1 MGVEA
6 GETQD
11 RDGHRS
17 PALNI
22 DDVWLSQQFPDLRSL
37 KRLVTGGQKSVYT
50 ATHPNDGEVVL
61 KIIHI
66 SEDPERVRR
75 EILAVQKAAC
85 PRVPRILGEGKLQSN
100 VGEVLWVREQRIS
113 GESLRAVI
121 QKGPLGKD
129 ELLRLAMHLLE
140 ALADAEKV
148 HIVHRDVKPENVI
161 RDVGGRFWLL
171 DFGIARHLDLTSLT
185 GSHAAFGLGTAGY
198 APPEQFRNR
207 KRDIDARAD
216 LFALGVTLYESATG
230 RNPFR
235 NGIRDNLQVLH
246 NVERVALPPL
256 QLPFD
261 SAGEIAGFVTAF
273 TQKRQNHRPLS
284 IAEALDWVRDISKR
298 EGVVI

>member
-6 GETQD
+6 GETRD
-11 RDGHRS
+11 RDAHRS

-22 DDVWLSQQFPDLRSL
+22 DDAWLSQQFPELGSL

-50 ATHPNDGEVVL
+50 ATHPSDGEVVL
-61 KIIHI
+61 KIIHP

-129 ELLRLAMHLLE
+129 ELLRLAVHLLE

-161 RDVGGRFWLL
+161 RDLGGRFWLL

-185 GSHAAFGLGTAGY
+185 GSHAPFGVGTAGY

-230 RNPFR
+230 GNPFR
-235 NGIRDNLQVLH
+235 NGVRDNLQVLH
-246 NVERVALPPL
+246 NVERVALAPL

-261 SAGEIAGFVTAF
+261 TAGEIAGFVTAF
-273 TQKRQNHRPLS
+273 TQKRHNHRPLS
-284 IAEALDWVRDISKR
+284 IAEALDWVRDIAKR
-298 EGVVI
+298 QRVVI

>member
-6 GETQD
+6 GETHD
-11 RDGHRS
+11 RDAHRS

-22 DDVWLSQQFPDLRSL
+22 DDAWLSQQFPELGSL

-50 ATHPNDGEVVL
+50 ATHPSDGEVVL
-61 KIIHI
+61 KIIHP

-129 ELLRLAMHLLE
+129 ELLRLAVHLLE

-161 RDVGGRFWLL
+161 RDLGGRFWLL

-185 GSHAAFGLGTAGY
+185 GSHAPFGVGTAGY

-216 LFALGVTLYESATG
+216 LFALGVTLYESATCK
-230 RNPFR
+230 NPFR
-235 NGIRDNLQVLH
+235 DGIRDNLQALH

-273 TQKRQNHRPLS
+273 TQKRHNHRPLS
-284 IAEALDWVRDISKR
+284 IAEALDWVRDIAMR
-298 EGVVI
+298 QGVVI

>member
-6 GETQD
+6 GKTHD
-11 RDGHRS
+11 CDGYRG

-22 DDVWLSQQFPDLRSL
+22 DDAWLAQQFPDLRSL

-50 ATHPNDGEVVL
+50 AIHPSDGEIVL

-66 SEDPERVRR
+66 TEDPERVRR

-85 PRVPRILGEGKLQSN
+85 PRVPGILGEGKLQSN
-100 VGEVLWVREQRIS
+100 VGEVLWVREQRIN
-113 GESLRAVI
+113 GESLRVVI
-121 QKGPLGKD
+121 QKGPLCKD
-129 ELLRLAMHLLE
+129 ELLRLAVHVLE

-161 RDVGGRFWLL
+161 RDLGGRFWLL
-171 DFGIARHLDLTSLT
+171 DFGIARHLDLASLT
-185 GSHAAFGLGTAGY
+185 GSHAPFGLGTAGY

-216 LFALGVTLYESATG
+216 LFALGVTLYESATSA
-230 RNPFR
+230 NPFR
-235 NGIRDNLQVLH
+235 NGVRDNLQVLH

-261 SAGEIAGFVTAF
+261 RSGQIAGFVAAF

-284 IAEALDWVRDISKR
+284 VAEALDWVRDISKK

>member
-1 MGVEA
+1 MGM
-6 GETQD
+6 ETRKTCE
-11 RDGHRS
+11 RDGYRG

-22 DDVWLSQQFPDLRSL
+22 DDTWLAQQFADLRSL

-50 ATHPNDGEVVL
+50 AIHPSDGEIVL

-66 SEDPERVRR
+66 TEDPERVRR

-85 PRVPRILGEGKLQSN
+85 PRVPRILGQGKLQSN
-100 VGEVLWVREQRIS
+100 VGEVFWVREQRID

-129 ELLRLAMHLLE
+129 ALLRLAVHMLE
-140 ALADAEKV
+140 ALADAERV

-161 RDVGGRFWLL
+161 RDTGGGFWLL
-171 DFGIARHLDLTSLT
+171 DFGIARHLDLTSMT
-185 GSHAAFGLGTAGY
+185 GTHAPFGVGTAGY

-230 RNPFR
+230 KNPFR
-235 NGIRDNLQVLH
+235 NGTVDDLKVLH

-273 TQKRQNHRPLS
+273 TQKRHNHRPVS
-284 IAEALDWVRDISKR
+284 VAEALDWVRDISKR

>member
-6 GETQD
+6 GET
-11 RDGHRS
+11 RDGDAHRS

-22 DDVWLSQQFPDLRSL
+22 DDVWLSQQFPGLGSL
-37 KRLVTGGQKSVYT
+37 KRLVSGGQKSVYT
-50 ATHPNDGEVVL
+50 ATHPSDGDVVL
-61 KIIHI
+61 KIIHL

-129 ELLRLAMHLLE
+129 DLLRLAVHVLE

-148 HIVHRDVKPENVI
+148 HIVHRDVKPDNVI
-161 RDVGGRFWLL
+161 RDLGGGFWLL
-171 DFGIARHLDLTSLT
+171 DFGIARHLDLASLT
-185 GSHAAFGLGTAGY
+185 GSHAPFGLGTAGY

-230 RNPFR
+230 GNPFR
-235 NGIRDNLQVLH
+235 NGVRDNLQVLH
-246 NVERVALPPL
+246 NVERLALPPL
-256 QLPFD
+256 HLPFD
-261 SAGEIAGFVTAF
+261 SVAEIAGFVTAF

>member
-6 GETQD
+6 GEAHD
-11 RDGHRS
+11 RGAYRN
-17 PALNI
+17 PAVNI
-22 DDVWLSQQFPDLRSL
+22 DEVWLSQQFPDLGSL
-37 KRLVTGGQKSVYT
+37 KRLITGGQKSVYT

-61 KIIHI
+61 KIIHP

-85 PRVPRILGEGKLQSN
+85 PRVPKILGEGKLQSN

-129 ELLRLAMHLLE
+129 ELLRLAVHVLE

-161 RDVGGRFWLL
+161 RDAGGRFWLL

-185 GSHAAFGLGTAGY
+185 GSHAPFGVGTAGY

-216 LFALGVTLYESATG
+216 LFALGVTLYESATCK
-230 RNPFR
+230 NPFR
-235 NGIRDNLQVLH
+235 DGVRDNLQVLL
-246 NVERVALPPL
+246 NVERIAIPRL

-261 SAGEIAGFVTAF
+261 AAGEIADFVSAF
-273 TQKRQNHRPLS
+273 TQKRPDHRPLS
-284 IAEALDWVRDISKR
+284 ITEALEWVREICKR
-298 EGVVI
+298 EGVTT